1 MRITPNITYRGIDK
15 TDAID
20 SLIHE
25 KIEKMEQFYQEITSC
40 RVSVEKIHDH
50 PDGGSPYKVR
60 LDITVPESREV
71 VVNEKPK
78 EGVQYVPLEAVIRD
92 AFETANRQL
101 RELNE
106 QQHNHM
112 KTHIPG
118 KREIILDDVLDEP
131 NVPAADATVS

>member
-1 MRITPNITYRGIDK
+1 MRITPEISYRGVDK
-15 TDAID
+15 TDALD

-25 KIEKMEQFYQEITSC
+25 KIDRLEKFYHQISSC
-40 RVSVEKIHDH
+40 RVAIEKIHDH

-60 LDITVPESREV
+60 IDITVPESREI

-78 EGVQYVPLEAVIRD
+78 EGVQYAPLEAVIRD

-101 RELNE
+101 KEMNE

-112 KTHIPG
+112 KTHVPG
-118 KREIILDDVLDEP
+118 KREIVLEDLLDEP
-131 NVPAADATVS
+131 NVPAADTTSA